1 MKMLSTVGAG
11 CLVIESDQ
19 VLLVQPNYGP
29 AKGQWMF
36 PGGFI
41 NDNESPEDAAL
52 RELWE
57 ETGQVGKVIRP
68 LCIRYRQAPTDIYW
82 VFQVELTLNTPIS
95 VLTSELLDVRFW
107 PVKEAIHSPLV
118 RPMSRFFWSRP
129 SLPHSAM
136 CHSLA
141 VTMTPI
147 ACSFLNPL
155 TSIMR
160 KSTTNETKGWHNEK
174 VPPRRRG
181 PSPLLPL
188 LGNGH
193 SRVFGHGL

>member
-57 ETGQVGKVIRP
+57 ETGQVGKVIPP

-118 RPMSRFFWSRP
+118 RPMSRFFLESALAP
-129 SLPHSAM
+129 PLSNVPLP
-136 CHSLA
+136 
-141 VTMTPI
+141 
-147 ACSFLNPL
+147 
-155 TSIMR
+155 
-160 KSTTNETKGWHNEK
+160 
-174 VPPRRRG
+174 RG
-181 PSPLLPL
+181 
-188 LGNGH
+188 H
-193 SRVFGHGL
+193 DDTHRVFFFEPSDFHHAQVHYQRNERLAQ

>member
-68 LCIRYRQAPTDIYW
+68 LCIRYRQAP
-82 VFQVELTLNTPIS
+82 
-95 VLTSELLDVRFW
+95 
-107 PVKEAIHSPLV
+107 
-118 RPMSRFFWSRP
+118 
-129 SLPHSAM
+129 
-136 CHSLA
+136 
-141 VTMTPI
+141 
-147 ACSFLNPL
+147 L
-155 TSIMR
+155 TSIGYFR
-160 KSTTNETKGWHNEK
+160 LNSHSI
-174 VPPRRRG
+174 PP
-181 PSPLLPL
+181 SQFLLP
-188 LGNGH
+188 
-193 SRVFGHGL
+193 SFWMYAFGQ